1 VWEIFEREAGG
12 YEGWYATPSGQRA
25 DQAETALL
33 EWLLAWFPS
42 ARSILEV
49 GCGSGHFSRWL
60 AGNGLRVVGLDHA
73 PAMLVETRRRSPG
86 IPAVLGDAHHLPFR
100 DGAVDLALF
109 VVTLE
114 FLKDPPVALSE
125 AVRVARQGLV
135 VVALNRWSL
144 GGISRRRAF
153 YRRQHRLLGRAADQ
167 TLSSLRALLMNAA
180 GRRWQAAHWS
190 SGLFPG
196 LLWRMRVRLP
206 LGDVVGLAVWL
217 APPSWDENAVVV
229 APLSRAGSGPSCS
242 FTSDTGMD
250 RGGAAGTA
258 SGPLAARGLDCLIKA
273 QAPTR

>member
-1 VWEIFEREAGG
+1 VSWEIFERGAGG
-12 YEGWYATPSGQRA
+12 YEGWYASPSGQKA

-33 EWLLAWFPS
+33 EWLLAWFPG

-60 AGNGLRVVGLDHA
+60 AGKSLGVVGLDRA
-73 PAMLVETRRRSPG
+73 PAMLAETRRRSPG
-86 IPAVLGDAHHLPFR
+86 IPVVLGDAHCLPFR

-114 FLKDPPVALSE
+114 FLDDPAVALAE

-144 GGISRRRAF
+144 GGWYRRRAS
-153 YRRQHRLLGRAADQ
+153 YRARHRLLGQAADQ
-167 TLSSLRALLMNAA
+167 TLSSLGTLLRNAA
-180 GRRWQAAHWS
+180 GRRWQAARWT

-206 LGDVVGLAVWL
+206 LGDVLGLAVWL
-217 APPSWDENAVVV
+217 APPRRNKNALGVDAPGHDQGPPGALRGGR
-229 APLSRAGSGPSCS
+229 APLLKLPADQAGG
-242 FTSDTGMD
+242 D
-250 RGGAAGTA
+250 RQWTTERR
-258 SGPLAARGLDCLIKA
+258 L
-273 QAPTR
+273 

>member
-1 VWEIFEREAGG
+1 MVWEIFEREAGG

-60 AGNGLRVVGLDHA
+60 AGNGLRVVGLDRA

-144 GGISRRRAF
+144 GGISRRRG
-153 YRRQHRLLGRAADQ
+153 RQACQSILGMARDC
-167 TLSSLRALLMNAA
+167 TLPSLRAMVEKAA
-180 GRRWQAAHWS
+180 GERRRDVRWASTLFPDGFWMVRAGIPFGDVIGMGMRLDAGAASAGAGQAA
-190 SGLFPG
+190 PG
-196 LLWRMRVRLP
+196 R
-206 LGDVVGLAVWL
+206 
-217 APPSWDENAVVV
+217 
-229 APLSRAGSGPSCS
+229 
-242 FTSDTGMD
+242 T
-250 RGGAAGTA
+250 
-258 SGPLAARGLDCLIKA
+258 
-273 QAPTR
+273 